1 MSKTKKSDKEPTFEG
16 ELSRLEAIV
25 EGLESGDVPLA
36 ELVERYEEGMT
47 VLKSCR
53 KKLADA
59 ELRIE
64 QLRAVSADG
73 EAETTAFDEEDA

>member
-1 MSKTKKSDKEPTFEG
+1 MSKTKKSDKEPTFEE

-64 QLRAVSADG
+64 QLRAVSAEG

>member
-1 MSKTKKSDKEPTFEG
+1 MSKTKKSDKEPTVEE

>member
-1 MSKTKKSDKEPTFEG
+1 MSKTKKSDKEPTFEE

-25 EGLESGDVPLA
+25 EGLDSGDVPLA

>member
-1 MSKTKKSDKEPTFEG
+1 MSRTKKSDKEPTFEE

-59 ELRIE
+59 ELRIK

>member
-1 MSKTKKSDKEPTFEG
+1 MSKTKKSDKEPTFEE

-36 ELVERYEEGMT
+36 ELVERYEVGMT

-53 KKLADA
+53 NKLADA

>member
-1 MSKTKKSDKEPTFEG
+1 MSKTKKSDKEPTFEE

-25 EGLESGDVPLA
+25 EGLESGDVLLA

>member
-1 MSKTKKSDKEPTFEG
+1 MSKTKKSDKEPTFEE

-73 EAETTAFDEEDA
+73 EAETTAFDEDDA